1 MFLIRIISDN
11 YMYIQILINSLFDL
25 ITEGKQWRKVH
36 IIVKKY
42 VLFYKYFDSTD
53 ASDSYISI

>member
-11 YMYIQILINSLFDL
+11 YIQILINSLFDL

-36 IIVKKY
+36 IIVQKD
-42 VLFYKYFDSTD
+42 VLFHKYFDSTD

>member
-36 IIVKKY
+36 IIVKKD
-42 VLFYKYFDSTD
+42 VLFH
-53 ASDSYISI
+53 